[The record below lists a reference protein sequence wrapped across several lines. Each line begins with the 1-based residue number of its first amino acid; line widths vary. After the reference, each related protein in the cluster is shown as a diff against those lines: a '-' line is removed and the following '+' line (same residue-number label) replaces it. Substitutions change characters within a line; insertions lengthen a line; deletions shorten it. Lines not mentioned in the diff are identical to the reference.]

1 MAGDTVLRLGIDSK
15 FTTKVAGSYVD
26 FYNDLSGRM
35 YYQGEVPYNPTYPYA
50 VFQFIGQ
57 KPDWTMGD
65 TSPLPMEEFLIQFSI
80 YTDESLSAIE
90 GYVGHL
96 HDLYDWASLTI
107 SGYTL
112 MKMQRVS
119 SVPPTELDDVRQAMT
134 TYRLKMDKD

>member
-1 MAGDTVLRLGIDSK
+1 MAGDTVLRTGIYSK

-26 FYNDLSGRM
+26 FYNDLSGAL
-35 YYQGEVPYNPTYPYA
+35 YYEQAPNGTSYPYA
-50 VFQFIGQ
+50 VFQILSN